1 MSGVSSSTPYVSQ
14 QLKDLVKNAKAE
26 NKNEKANVVNQ
37 NEADLISNKISEE
50 TKGMS
55 ETDATKYVAAA
66 EKYLNSEF
74 QNTNVKSTFKL
85 TDGTSNLKEAT
96 KFTFNISGKI
106 ETKKELP
113 QDPKLVA
120 NGVDFNKEEKNTLKG
135 SPDGEKII
143 KRYDYL
149 ASDKNNSL
157 TGKPELNSASKED
170 LKGLKET
177 FGNDANK
184 FLAALKENPKF
195 QTANIEDA
203 KTILKYANEGCK
215 SKDDVIKLQQSL
227 KNVGPDLK
235 ERFEK
240 NGKDLGSGKGI
251 DAQYGFATMEGV
263 RYLSSVM
270 KKADPKV
277 ETETKEIKSEAS
289 QELLD
294 KGDFTTLIPEDRQVM
309 VAVDVSGS
317 MTGTDKA
324 TLNKY
329 DKVVKDN
336 PKSDI
341 GFMTFNSN
349 SDGSGGEVMF
359 KPGESNKSI
368 SKESSKLDKESK
380 KLDEIS
386 KKLEPQIKITDDAK
400 KLWMSTKGPQKS
412 ELYEKYQNE
421 NQKLAK
427 LKNDFSEQKIEV
439 KSAEQD
445 LKIKTRDVVQD
456 AVGRSEGTHSESGS
470 KAAFKSLEQMD
481 PKGKKPFVLVQT
493 DEPDHNSDSMK
504 QLIKDGISGKVAPD
518 SVTFFNPKT
527 KKSVSL
533 EDLIAKNTTDGKF
546 DETKFATSLLKHEGR
561 SSFDIFK

>member
-26 NKNEKANVVNQ
+26 NKNEKVNVVNQ
-37 NEADLISNKISEE
+37 SEADIISNKISEE

-106 ETKKELP
+106 ENKKELP

-120 NGVDFNKEEKNTLKG
+120 NGVDFNKEEKNTLKD

-157 TGKPELNSASKED
+157 TGKPELNNASKED

-184 FLAALKENPKF
+184 FLNALKENPKF

-359 KPGESNKSI
+359 KPGQSNNSI

-412 ELYEKYQNE
+412 ELYEKYQKENE
-421 NQKLAK
+421 KLGK
-427 LKNDFSEQKIEV
+427 LKGDFSEQKTEV

-456 AVGRSEGTHSESGS
+456 AVERSEGTHSESGS

-504 QLIKDGISGKVAPD
+504 QLIKDGISGKVSPD

-546 DETKFATSLLKHEGR
+546 DETKFAASLLKHEGR
-561 SSFDIFK
+561 NSFDIFK